1 MKAMV
6 LHRVGDFSSPPLV
19 LSDIDRPSVTPH
31 GIVIEINAC
40 GVCHTELD
48 EIEGRAMPA
57 FFPIVPGHQAVGTV
71 VERGTEAR
79 RFHVGDRVGV
89 GWIFSACGQCSY
101 CRQGD
106 ENLCERFIA
115 TGKDVHGGYAEYM
128 TVDERFAVPIP
139 EFFTDAQ
146 AAPLMCAGAIG
157 YRSLRLTGLQ
167 DGQTLGLAG
176 FGASAHLVLQLVR
189 SLYPAVRTA
198 AFVRS
203 AAEEA
208 FARQLG
214 AAWAGSYDSSPPY
227 LFDAVID
234 TTPAWMPIIKS
245 LSMLRPGGRLV
256 INAIR
261 KEAHDLREWL
271 HVDYVRDLW
280 MEKEIKTVANVTR
293 RDLEEFLPLAAQ
305 HGIRPEVQ
313 TFALAEANAA
323 LLELKQRKVRG
334 GKVLMIK

>member
-6 LHRVGDFSSPPLV
+6 LHRVSDFSSPPLV

-31 GIVIEINAC
+31 GIVIKINAC

-57 FFPIVPGHQAVGTV
+57 FFPIVPGHQVVGTV
-71 VERGTEAR
+71 VERGTQAR
-79 RFHVGDRVGV
+79 RFRIGDRVGV
-89 GWIFSACGQCSY
+89 GWVFSTCGRCFF
-101 CRQGD
+101 CRRGD

-115 TGKDVHGGYAEYM
+115 TGKDVHGGYAEYIA
-128 TVDERFAVPIP
+128 VDERFAVPIP
-139 EFFTDAQ
+139 AAFTDVE
-146 AAPLMCAGAIG
+146 AAPLLCAGAIG
-157 YRSLRLTGLQ
+157 YRSLRLAGLQ
-167 DGQTLGLAG
+167 DGQTLGLVG

-189 SLYPAVRTA
+189 SMYPAVRTA
-198 AFVRS
+198 VLVRLS
-203 AAEEA
+203 EETD

-214 AAWAGSYDSSPPY
+214 ATWAGPYESIPPEP
-227 LFDAVID
+227 LDAVID
-234 TTPAWMPIIKS
+234 TTPAWMPVVKS

-261 KEAHDLREWL
+261 KEADDLREWL
-271 HVDYVRDLW
+271 RVDYARDLW

-293 RDLEEFLPLAAQ
+293 RDLEEFLPLAAR

-313 TFALAEANAA
+313 AFDLTEANVA